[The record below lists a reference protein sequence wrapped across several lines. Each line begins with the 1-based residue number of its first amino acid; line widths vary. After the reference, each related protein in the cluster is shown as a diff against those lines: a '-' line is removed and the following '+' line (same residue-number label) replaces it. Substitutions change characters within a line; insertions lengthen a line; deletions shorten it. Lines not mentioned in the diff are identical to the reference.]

1 MMNEIFK
8 DLIDEGWM
16 IIYMDDI
23 LIFSNNME
31 EHRQRTLQVL
41 ERLKQNDL
49 FVKPEKCTFD
59 SQKVEYL
66 GMIIHPDHIGMDP
79 IKLKGIQDWSEPT
92 TVKAVR
98 AFIGFA
104 NFYRKFIDHYSEI
117 V

>member
-31 EHRQRTLQVL
+31 EHRQHTLRVL

-59 SQKVEYL
+59 SQEVEYL
-66 GMIIHPDHIGMDP
+66 GMIICPDHIGMDP
-79 IKLKGIQDWSEPT
+79 IKLKGI
-92 TVKAVR
+92 
-98 AFIGFA
+98 
-104 NFYRKFIDHYSEI
+104 
-117 V
+117 